1 MNMYKI
7 SLVAVLAI
15 ALVACAGRGT
25 TPAEEGMDPTG
36 MPRSTADTSGTT
48 RPDDGRSQFGDM
60 EALEPDPSDP
70 VLSNM
75 IIYFDFDRD
84 AIGSEFTPTLDA
96 HARFLMENPRRR
108 VRLEGHTDER
118 GSREYNIG
126 LGERRA
132 LSVRRYMLLQGV
144 SADQL
149 TTVSYG
155 EERPAELGSGEST
168 WARNRRVEL
177 VYRQ

>member
-1 MNMYKI
+1 MNTYRI
-7 SLVAVLAI
+7 LLATGL
-15 ALVACAGRGT
+15 ALTLAACAGRGT
-25 TPAEEGMDPTG
+25 TPADEGMG
-36 MPRSTADTSGTT
+36 AESVPRSSTDASGTT
-48 RPDDGRSQFGDM
+48 RADAGSSRFDEM

-75 IIYFDFDRD
+75 VIYFDFDQDSIR
-84 AIGSEFTPTLDA
+84 SEFTPTLDA
-96 HARFLMENPRRR
+96 HARFLMGNPRRR

-155 EERPAELGSGEST
+155 EERPAELGSDEST
-168 WARNRRVEL
+168 WSRNRRVEL

>member
-7 SLVAVLAI
+7 LLVAVLAI

-25 TPAEEGMDPTG
+25 TPADDDLDATAV
-36 MPRSTADTSGTT
+36 PRTTDGTGTT
-48 RPDDGRSQFGDM
+48 RADDGRSRFGGM

-75 IIYFDFDRD
+75 VIYFDFDRD
-84 AIGSEFTPTLDA
+84 AIRSEFTPTLDA

-155 EERPAELGSGEST
+155 EERPAELGSGESV

>member
-1 MNMYKI
+1 MMNMYKI
-7 SLVAVLAI
+7 LLVAVLAI

-25 TPAEEGMDPTG
+25 TPADDDLDATAV
-36 MPRSTADTSGTT
+36 PRTTDGTGTT
-48 RPDDGRSQFGDM
+48 RADDGRSRFGGM

-75 IIYFDFDRD
+75 VIYFDFDRD
-84 AIGSEFTPTLDA
+84 AIRSEFTPTLDA

-155 EERPAELGSGEST
+155 EERPAELGSGESV

>member
-7 SLVAVLAI
+7 LLVAVLAI

-25 TPAEEGMDPTG
+25 TPADDDLDATAV
-36 MPRSTADTSGTT
+36 PRTTDGTGTT
-48 RPDDGRSQFGDM
+48 RADDGRSRFGGM

-75 IIYFDFDRD
+75 VIYFDFDRD
-84 AIGSEFTPTLDA
+84 AIRPEFTPTLDA

-155 EERPAELGSGEST
+155 EERPAELGSGESV